1 MNHKLLN
8 NSLLTSIAF
17 AFSIS
22 ILSCGSPKLSS
33 YATNTNLESKAK
45 YDFNPNKIRESGK
58 GFSVDMKALGKLPKK
73 IALISF
79 YVDDPGLTKTTKSP
93 NQSTWNTTN
102 TGSDNARIFANQFYS
117 KSIKTIKT
125 TFKEFGMEVLTP
137 NEFLKTEDQKI
148 AYQNFVVKHTTLNKI
163 GEGLNKFLK
172 NSGSAHTT
180 IETDE
185 PADGFVLIKINKR
198 EQSDPKKKSVPAQ
211 NLSSSIDGSMIE
223 SLGYDLCNSLNVD
236 AVLIVYNTQL
246 CDEKWSK
253 SRFWLSAVNMQ
264 LFGPNPLP
272 LKEGKKDKNGYSKG
286 LFYCGV
292 RMPFSKGLLINP
304 KTKTPESESLN
315 NTNIHLAY
323 NNMVKGCSKKIG
335 NYLIKELK

>member
-163 GEGLNKFLK
+163 G
-172 NSGSAHTT
+172 
-180 IETDE
+180 
-185 PADGFVLIKINKR
+185 
-198 EQSDPKKKSVPAQ
+198 
-211 NLSSSIDGSMIE
+211 
-223 SLGYDLCNSLNVD
+223 
-236 AVLIVYNTQL
+236 
-246 CDEKWSK
+246 
-253 SRFWLSAVNMQ
+253 
-264 LFGPNPLP
+264 
-272 LKEGKKDKNGYSKG
+272 
-286 LFYCGV
+286 
-292 RMPFSKGLLINP
+292 
-304 KTKTPESESLN
+304 
-315 NTNIHLAY
+315 
-323 NNMVKGCSKKIG
+323 
-335 NYLIKELK
+335 